1 MTNENMKQLL
11 EKLKLPLAL
20 LAISVSTAFAVECE
34 GCRKSFDALRE
45 QLALR
50 DKTVALLDQN
60 KRYLA
65 QLSSEDASKFLK
77 VNSNVMMIL
86 KRLDAIKLET
96 EKVND
101 TIAKNGCTECKISS
115 DSSKPPTD
123 SKDKKADSGDGNY
136 AKN

>member
-1 MTNENMKQLL
+1 MMKKIALL
-11 EKLKLPLAL
+11 SKFKLPLV
-20 LAISVSTAFAVECE
+20 AITLSISTVFAIGAFAVECE
-34 GCRKSFDALRE
+34 TCRKSFDALRE

-50 DKTVALLDQN
+50 DKTVSLLDQN

-86 KRLDAIKLET
+86 KRLDAIKIET

-101 TIAKNGCTECKISS
+101 TIAKNGCTECKVSS
-115 DSSKPPTD
+115 NTPKSNDN
-123 SKDKKADSGDGNY
+123 KADSGDGKY
-136 AKN
+136 AKY